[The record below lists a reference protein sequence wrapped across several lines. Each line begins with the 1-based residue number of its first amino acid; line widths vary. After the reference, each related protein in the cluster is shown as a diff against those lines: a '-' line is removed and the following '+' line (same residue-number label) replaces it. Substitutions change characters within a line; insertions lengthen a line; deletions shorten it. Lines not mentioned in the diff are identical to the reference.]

1 MENLN
6 NIKKVDKRDA
16 WEDLHPRIKKYT
28 LFSNA
33 NRT

>member
-16 WEDLHPRIKKYT
+16 WEDLHLRIKNIYY
-28 LFSNA
+28 FQM
-33 NRT
+33 